1 MYADTEGRAEGPLG
15 MTNKR
20 KRKGPQE
27 SAGPTHFAAVGDVHG
42 HMHAMVGQVRAAA
55 EKLGVALDF
64 VLQVGDFEP
73 HRDEDDLATMCS
85 PAKYRKL
92 GEFADYH
99 SGRARFP
106 WPIHFI
112 GGNHEPYG
120 FLDRLKRGQAAK
132 DCFFLGRVGRS
143 KIGGLRVVAL
153 SGIERGRCL
162 DGRPPIREIGSRRTK
177 DYIGFTEAEVL
188 QAANAGPADVLLL
201 HDWPRGVVREA
212 DAHQFSYG
220 HRAGRIETI
229 GNDSAR
235 FVVDELRPQ
244 WVLCGHMHRS
254 YRSEVW
260 HRDGSRSS
268 FAGLAKVG
276 MAEAVAIFRREP
288 SGEVV
293 ELTQAA
299 PAA

>member
-1 MYADTEGRAEGPLG
+1 
-15 MTNKR
+15 
-20 KRKGPQE
+20 
-27 SAGPTHFAAVGDVHG
+27 
-42 HMHAMVGQVRAAA
+42 MVGQVQAAA
-55 EKLGVALDF
+55 EKAGVDIDY

-73 HRDEDDLATMCS
+73 HRHDDDLATMSS

-106 WPIHFI
+106 WPVHFI

-120 FLDRLKRGQAAK
+120 FLDRLKVGRAAEN
-132 DCFFLGRVGRS
+132 CFFLGRVGRT
-143 KIGGLRVVAL
+143 KIQGLRVVAL

-162 DGRPPIREIGSRRTK
+162 SGRPPIREIGSKRTK
-177 DYIGFTEAEVL
+177 EYIGFTEEEVL

-201 HDWPRGVVREA
+201 HDWPQGVVEPKDA
-212 DAHQFSYG
+212 DQFSSG
-220 HRAGRIETI
+220 HRSGSPDTI
-229 GNDSAR
+229 GNASAR
-235 FVVDELRPQ
+235 FVVDELRPR

-254 YRSEVW
+254 YRSSIA
-260 HRDGSRSS
+260 HRGGAASA

-276 MAEAVAIFRREP
+276 MPEAVAIFRHEE

-293 ELTQAA
+293 ELDA
-299 PAA
+299 